1 MAASGLYPCMAGYG
15 YLEGSAGL
23 KAPEGSPYSSFL
35 CLNFS
40 TTLGPAG
47 SPGSTPAPPSAPALG
62 ELAAPPAGGS
72 PGLPSPTWRKKRTE
86 KRLLCSSSSLGCL
99 HFLREW
105 LL

>member
-1 MAASGLYPCMAGYG
+1 MAASGLYPCMAEYG

-23 KAPEGSPYSSFL
+23 KAPERLPYSPFL

-72 PGLPSPTWRKKRTE
+72 PGLPSPTWRKKN
-86 KRLLCSSSSLGCL
+86 
-99 HFLREW
+99 
-105 LL
+105 

>member
-1 MAASGLYPCMAGYG
+1 MAASGLYPCMARYG

-23 KAPEGSPYSSFL
+23 KAPEVSLCSPFL

-40 TTLGPAG
+40 TTLGRPHG

-72 PGLPSPTWRKKRTE
+72 PGLPRQR
-86 KRLLCSSSSLGCL
+86 GGG
-99 HFLREW
+99 RE
-105 LL
+105 LEGPY